1 MTADSSSD
9 SVNQKSADY
18 VGSDEQDT
26 LPRSGES
33 AELLRWRADILMD
46 EMMLGGLDTSAGAHA
61 NGAASGQQ
69 NMEAA
74 GGTTADSVGAPPAS
88 TPQST
93 DPTAAALGAMVE
105 SATES
110 ADADHATTTDELDW
124 WRHPTRIIKEPR
136 GTQAVDFPAPATT
149 DRPTAYAPEHPTSY
163 SAAPNYGSTAAAPS
177 GASPDMSPGEATSDA
192 LLRQPTTTQAS
203 AAVANANSTAGS
215 TEVSSGAPEASE
227 PGRSATAR
235 MQGRGGTR
243 TNLLPRNSGV
253 NAEALWR
260 EIDEMRAE
268 IGEVIPENHEWS
280 VRSRHLL
287 DKGETILRQNPERTA
302 EVEYYLNQVRGVMER
317 VRQSYRWSQVYVKRL
332 NLYLIAWIAFAAVAA
347 VGCFL
352 YRESLVEFFTLLTG
366 RPADGFFMQTL
377 PLWFATMAVGALG
390 GAIGAR
396 INMQRH
402 QRLEY
407 GFFDR
412 KYSLRGLL
420 LPLMA
425 AFVAMLIFV
434 PFALVAYFAPLSALV
449 ALTLIL
455 TGAALA
461 FAYGLFQESFYGIG
475 P

>member
-1 MTADSSSD
+1 
-9 SVNQKSADY
+9 
-18 VGSDEQDT
+18 
-26 LPRSGES
+26 
-33 AELLRWRADILMD
+33 
-46 EMMLGGLDTSAGAHA
+46 
-61 NGAASGQQ
+61 
-69 NMEAA
+69 
-74 GGTTADSVGAPPAS
+74 
-88 TPQST
+88 
-93 DPTAAALGAMVE
+93 MVE
-105 SATES
+105 SAAES
-110 ADADHATTTDELDW
+110 ADADHATTADELDW
-124 WRHPTRIIKEPR
+124 WRHPTRIVEEPSE
-136 GTQAVDFPAPATT
+136 TQAVDFPPPATT
-149 DRPTAYAPEHPTSY
+149 DRPTAYAPQHPTSY
-163 SAAPNYGSTAAAPS
+163 SAAPNYGSAAAAPS
-177 GASPDMSPGEATSDA
+177 STSLDTPPGEATSDA

-203 AAVANANSTAGS
+203 AAAANANSTAGAA
-215 TEVSSGAPEASE
+215 EVSSGGGEAPE

-347 VGCFL
+347 IGCFL

-390 GAIGAR
+390 GTIGAR

-434 PFALVAYFAPLSALV
+434 PFALIAYFAPLSALV